1 MGTAGMKLSWA
12 AAVLGAGLMIVVGL
26 AAPVGAQGLFDET
39 MGDSDLIKAI
49 RDGDN
54 DALHA
59 AIVGGG
65 NVNDRSGTGSPAIV
79 VAAENRNV
87 DAIQMLGEAG
97 ARIDNENRRTSATAL
112 TVAAELGD
120 STSVRALLELGA
132 DPDKNGSGGEPAL
145 LKAARNGNAAVVQVL
160 IDGGADLEVTD
171 LSGATA
177 VEIAEQN
184 RHRQVAQILRDA
196 GAY

>member
-1 MGTAGMKLSWA
+1 MTFRSVVGALGAALILLASLSSPA
-12 AAVLGAGLMIVVGL
+12 AA
-26 AAPVGAQGLFDET
+26 QSGLFDDT
-39 MGDSDLIKAI
+39 MFDSDLIKAI
-49 RDGDN
+49 RSGDDDALRAAIIAGDN
-54 DALHA
+54 
-59 AIVGGG
+59 I
-65 NVNDRSGTGSPAIV
+65 NDRSGTGSPAIV
-79 VAAENRNV
+79 VAAESRNL
-87 DAIQMLGEAG
+87 DAIQMLADAG

-112 TVAAELGD
+112 TVAAELGEAPI
-120 STSVRALLELGA
+120 VRELLTRGA
-132 DPDKNGSGGEPAL
+132 NPDKTGSGGEPAL
-145 LKAARNGNAAVVQVL
+145 LKAARNGHAQVVQVL